1 MDRLLR
7 TLNEAIRQ
15 ARIARELPFL
25 RAERAA
31 LLARFGEL
39 EAARQEVTQL
49 RALPETADNGVLHA
63 WLWLAE
69 SLIDFHQDLGDRARD
84 RVRRAMAL
92 ARSVRAPR
100 IQALAAAWLAHM
112 EFRDQQDVAAVEHA
126 RQALLLSGPEHHGA
140 RARACIVIAGMY
152 QFAGR
157 EDLSQPWYA
166 LARTHATK
174 EGDGSALTSIAYN
187 LALLRVIAVRLAAVF
202 GTADSLALKRARLG
216 TESSASLDQ
225 SVRNRALNHHPPIQR
240 AQILVVYGE
249 HEAALALYDT
259 HLQEA
264 MAQGLKSSECLYEAD
279 RALCL
284 LELGR
289 SDAALAAAR
298 RADSAFIVATELEE
312 QAVAHAELA
321 EVFDRLGLPDV
332 SRQHQAAAQDCH
344 DRLQQRWNRL
354 LDACEAAQL
363 GQFLRVEVPG

>member
-7 TLNEAIRQ
+7 TLNDAIDQ
-15 ARIARELPFL
+15 ARIPRELPFL
-25 RAERAA
+25 RAERAT

-39 EAARQEVTQL
+39 EAARQEVNQL
-49 RALPETADNGVLHA
+49 RTLPETADNGVLHA

-69 SLIDFHQDLGDRARD
+69 SLIDFHQDLSVRARD

-100 IQALAAAWLAHM
+100 IQSLAAAWLAHM
-112 EFRDQQDVAAVEHA
+112 EFRDQQDLAAVEHA
-126 RQALLLSGPEHHGA
+126 RQAMLLSGPEHHSA
-140 RARACIVIAGMY
+140 RARASIVIAGMY

-174 EGDGSALTSIAYN
+174 EGDTSVLTSIAYN
-187 LALLRVIAVRLAAVF
+187 LAVLRLIGVRLAKVF
-202 GTADSLALKRARLG
+202 GSADSLALKRARLG
-216 TESSASLDQ
+216 MESSASLDRA
-225 SVRNRALNHHPPIQR
+225 VHNRALNHHSPIQQ
-240 AQILVVYGE
+240 AQILVIHGE
-249 HEAALALYDT
+249 FEAALAIYDT
-259 HLQEA
+259 HLRDA
-264 MAQGLKSSECLYEAD
+264 LAQGLQSSECLYEAD

-289 SDAALAAAR
+289 GDAALAAAR
-298 RADSAFIVATELEE
+298 RAESAFIVATELEE

-321 EVFDRLGLPDV
+321 EVFGRLGLPDV
-332 SRQHQAAAQDCH
+332 SERHQQAAQNCH
-344 DRLQQRWNRL
+344 DQLQQRCNRL

-363 GQFLRVEVPG
+363 DEFLSVKVPD